1 MKKTKRKFYGKERF
15 KTLKLIKEYI
25 RMNPWKS
32 AAIGCA
38 LLMLLFITLKVTH
51 VIDWSWWFVLM
62 PGYIPVVG
70 LLLWIIFCIVVIA
83 TSDESEWIEMDG
95 EDCPY

>member
-1 MKKTKRKFYGKERF
+1 MKKTKRKFYGKKRF

-95 EDCPY
+95 EDWPC